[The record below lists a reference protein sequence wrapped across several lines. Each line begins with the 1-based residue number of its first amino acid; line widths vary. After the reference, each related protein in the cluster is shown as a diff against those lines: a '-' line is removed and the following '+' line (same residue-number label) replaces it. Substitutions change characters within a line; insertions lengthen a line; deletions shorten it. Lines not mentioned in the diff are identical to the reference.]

1 MNLYHKIGLCKRETI
16 TVISWKH
23 TKYLNYVFKQKV
35 LKNEI
40 FAFFYFT
47 IGLVKSYDTFLE
59 NSSSDQF
66 NNRY

>member
-1 MNLYHKIGLCKRETI
+1 MNLYHKICLCKRETI

-40 FAFFYFT
+40 FAFFYLT
-47 IGLVKSYDTFLE
+47 TGLVKSYDTFLE